1 MIEDIA
7 NVLIYLVSELIIYL
21 LVYAVVFESRFH
33 KSRVRWIGGIGCTI
47 IIHFLLLFLY
57 GKYDAMGFTFI
68 SMAVIPILLLD
79 SNKKK
84 HLLLYPFITICA
96 SVASVSGSFILALF
110 LGKSAYEIVNG
121 SWMTV
126 GCQGFSIILLLA
138 LSVYKKDK
146 KENFTIHISSK
157 QYLIFY
163 VVAISEFLM
172 LGSIQLLSGIGLET
186 KLINISGATAS
197 VACITLVAITLW
209 QGIVVNREA
218 CQRERN
224 ELNEQ
229 YMQLQKDYYNQLMEQ
244 DEKMRRFRHDM
255 NAHITAMNAY
265 CMKSD
270 SKSLKAYMEN
280 VMEKSALY
288 DVEVYTGNKAVDA
301 VLRQL
306 VLEAERKQIQ
316 MELEGSIPAAVHI
329 SDYDLC
335 TIISNLLKNAIE
347 ACDKIISDE
356 HEKRITV
363 RTGVF
368 QSQLY
373 IQCRNSMQ
381 LQSTQ
386 NALNLISSK
395 KDIHNHGIGTKNIE
409 DSVKKYHGIY
419 DHYIENGWFVTEI
432 SI

>member
-1 MIEDIA
+1 
-7 NVLIYLVSELIIYL
+7 
-21 LVYAVVFESRFH
+21 
-33 KSRVRWIGGIGCTI
+33 
-47 IIHFLLLFLY
+47 
-57 GKYDAMGFTFI
+57 
-68 SMAVIPILLLD
+68 
-79 SNKKK
+79 
-84 HLLLYPFITICA
+84 
-96 SVASVSGSFILALF
+96 
-110 LGKSAYEIVNG
+110 
-121 SWMTV
+121 
-126 GCQGFSIILLLA
+126 
-138 LSVYKKDK
+138 
-146 KENFTIHISSK
+146 
-157 QYLIFY
+157 
-163 VVAISEFLM
+163 
-172 LGSIQLLSGIGLET
+172 
-186 KLINISGATAS
+186 
-197 VACITLVAITLW
+197 
-209 QGIVVNREA
+209 
-218 CQRERN
+218 
-224 ELNEQ
+224 
-229 YMQLQKDYYNQLMEQ
+229 
-244 DEKMRRFRHDM
+244 
-255 NAHITAMNAY
+255 
-265 CMKSD
+265 
-270 SKSLKAYMEN
+270 
-280 VMEKSALY
+280 
-288 DVEVYTGNKAVDA
+288 VDA